1 MGITGTYIRTWN
13 VLIAIQDF
21 CYNWHIYY
29 MNNERRN
36 FKILKYEIIFDKKLK
51 LHLCLNKRTTL
62 PKQYSTAYH
71 QI

>member
-1 MGITGTYIRTWN
+1 MNDVIYNGPKYF
-13 VLIAIQDF
+13 IQNYF
-21 CYNWHIYY
+21 
-29 MNNERRN
+29 E
-36 FKILKYEIIFDKKLK
+36 ILKYEIIFDKKLK